1 MIAAFYNVRWEK
13 SKRKKDRTGKKKQNG
28 TFFRQKNDR
37 GQAILKAHRGAERA
51 RGGRDMEV
59 LTRTNGR
66 EMTLAISG
74 ELDHHGAHGAMQQI
88 DHALDAALPLS
99 LTMDLS
105 GVSFMDSSGIAV
117 VLRAHRRMAALGG
130 SLIVTG
136 VPAQARK
143 VFDAAGVPRLVTMQ

>member
-1 MIAAFYNVRWEK
+1 
-13 SKRKKDRTGKKKQNG
+13 
-28 TFFRQKNDR
+28 
-37 GQAILKAHRGAERA
+37 
-51 RGGRDMEV
+51 MEV

-117 VLRAHRRMAALGG
+117 VIPFLFACSVFFSLALFP
-130 SLIVTG
+130 LDIVKCCYHIKGRT
-136 VPAQARK
+136 A
-143 VFDAAGVPRLVTMQ
+143 

>member
-1 MIAAFYNVRWEK
+1 
-13 SKRKKDRTGKKKQNG
+13 
-28 TFFRQKNDR
+28 
-37 GQAILKAHRGAERA
+37 
-51 RGGRDMEV
+51 MEV

-88 DHALDAALPLS
+88 DHALDAALPLL

-117 VLRAHRRMAALGG
+117 VYDWGRGIADVEKAREPLFTTGG
-130 SLIVTG
+130 EERSGMGFTIMESFMDTL
-136 VPAQARK
+136 K
-143 VFDAAGVPRLVTMQ
+143 VRSRPGKGTVVTMRKRIAQRTGRA

>member
-1 MIAAFYNVRWEK
+1 
-13 SKRKKDRTGKKKQNG
+13 
-28 TFFRQKNDR
+28 
-37 GQAILKAHRGAERA
+37 
-51 RGGRDMEV
+51 MEV

-74 ELDHHGAHGAMQQI
+74 DLDHHGAHGAMQQI

-117 VLRAHRRMAALGG
+117 VRAHRRMAALGG

>member
-1 MIAAFYNVRWEK
+1 
-13 SKRKKDRTGKKKQNG
+13 
-28 TFFRQKNDR
+28 
-37 GQAILKAHRGAERA
+37 
-51 RGGRDMEV
+51 MEV

-105 GVSFMDSSGIAV
+105 GVSFMDSSGITV

>member
-1 MIAAFYNVRWEK
+1 
-13 SKRKKDRTGKKKQNG
+13 
-28 TFFRQKNDR
+28 
-37 GQAILKAHRGAERA
+37 
-51 RGGRDMEV
+51 MEV

-117 VLRAHRRMAALGG
+117 LLHLLRRMQALDGRLSVTALPEQPARVLRAAGLDR
-130 SLIVTG
+130 LI
-136 VPAQARK
+136 PIE
-143 VFDAAGVPRLVTMQ
+143 

>member
-1 MIAAFYNVRWEK
+1 
-13 SKRKKDRTGKKKQNG
+13 
-28 TFFRQKNDR
+28 
-37 GQAILKAHRGAERA
+37 
-51 RGGRDMEV
+51 MEV

-105 GVSFMDSSGIAV
+105 GVSFMDSSGIA
-117 VLRAHRRMAALGG
+117 MAALGG

>member
-1 MIAAFYNVRWEK
+1 MEITTSY
-13 SKRKKDRTGKKKQNG
+13 SS
-28 TFFRQKNDR
+28 
-37 GQAILKAHRGAERA
+37 
-51 RGGRDMEV
+51 GR
-59 LTRTNGR
+59 LT
-66 EMTLAISG
+66 LHLSG